1 MPTQVAMLRGINVG
15 GSKIIKM
22 DRLRALF
29 AALGFA
35 GAHTYLQSG
44 NVLFSAPADGPAQE
58 AAIRARLLADL
69 GFDIDVAVRSAR
81 QLTVAVKRNPLL
93 APGRDPRHLH
103 ATFLI
108 GAHRPSLKGV
118 ALPLRP
124 GEEAVLVGDIVYMY
138 CPNGYG
144 ETKVHT
150 QFLRRALGV
159 PATTRNWV
167 TVTALEALANGRG
180 AAP

>member
-1 MPTQVAMLRGINVG
+1 MLRGINVG

-44 NVLFSAPADGPAQE
+44 NVLFTAPAEGPAQE
-58 AAIRARLLADL
+58 AAIRDRIRADL
-69 GFDIDVAVRSAR
+69 GFDVDVAVRSAR
-81 QLTVAVKRNPLL
+81 GMTAAVKRNPLL
-93 APGRDPRHLH
+93 QPGRDPRHLH

-108 GAHRPSLKGV
+108 GARRPSLKGID
-118 ALPLRP
+118 LPLRAD
-124 GEEAVLVGDIVYMY
+124 EEAVLVRDIVYMY
-138 CPNGYG
+138 CPTGYG
-144 ETKVHT
+144 ETKIHT

-180 AAP
+180 AGL

>member
-1 MPTQVAMLRGINVG
+1 MPIQVAMLRGINVG
-15 GSKIIKM
+15 GNNIIKM

-29 AALGFA
+29 AGLGFA

-44 NVLFSAPADGPAQE
+44 NVLFAAPAAGPALE

-69 GFDIDVAVRSAR
+69 GFNVDVAVRSGR
-81 QLTVAVKRNPLL
+81 QMAAAVKRNPLVR
-93 APGRDPRHLH
+93 PGRDPRHLH

-108 GAHRPSLKGV
+108 GARRPSLRGID
-118 ALPLRP
+118 LPLQP
-124 GEEAVLVGDIVYMY
+124 GEEAVLVGDVVYMY

-144 ETKVHT
+144 ETKIHT

-180 AAP
+180 PGP